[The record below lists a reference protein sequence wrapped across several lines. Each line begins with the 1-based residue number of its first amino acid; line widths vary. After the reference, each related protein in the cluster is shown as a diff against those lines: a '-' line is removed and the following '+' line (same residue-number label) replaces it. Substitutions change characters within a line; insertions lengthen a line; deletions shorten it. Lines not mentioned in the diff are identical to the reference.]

1 MALAKKPF
9 VVLDAEIL
17 SSSVW
22 SAAAHVRLVWITL
35 LILCDT
41 EGYVGASIPGIASAA
56 GVSVA
61 QAEDAIAIFKAPD
74 PYSRTKKDDGRRLE
88 DAERGFRVLNFIAHL
103 ERLSAERTKAR
114 DRVRRFRERQKK
126 LKMTDGNVTVP
137 TGNREQGVGNKEN
150 NGVTSSVA
158 DAPVAAPAWSSE
170 ACEDWQ
176 QRFGGTVPGGR
187 IGKALKPL
195 VSRYG
200 WETIRPAWKR
210 YLAEKE
216 PEFATPQDFAAK
228 LGEWL
233 HKRIGSAKG
242 QQFVDR
248 TKAVLSEWLQKR
260 STAHG

>member
-1 MALAKKPF
+1 MARSRYIKPEFWKDEDLARVSHSARLLF
-9 VVLDAEIL
+9 VGL
-17 SSSVW
+17 W
-22 SAAAHVRLVWITL
+22 SLADRS
-35 LILCDT
+35 
-41 EGYVGASIPGIASAA
+41 G
-56 GVSVA
+56 
-61 QAEDAIAIFKAPD
+61 
-74 PYSRTKKDDGRRLE
+74 RLE
-88 DAERGFRVLNFIAHL
+88 DRPLRIKAELFPYEDIDVEPILNELATRKAYGNGAFIVRYEIKGRRYIQIANFSKHQKCHVREPNSDLPGPDTAKPVRGTASFRPAG
-103 ERLSAERTKAR
+103 AR
-114 DRVRRFRERQKK
+114 RQES
-126 LKMTDGNVTVP
+126 VTESV
-137 TGNREQGVGNKEN
+137 TESESD

-170 ACEDWQ
+170 ACDDWQ
-176 QRFGGTVPGGR
+176 ARFGGTAPGGR

-200 WETIRPAWKR
+200 WETIRPAWRR